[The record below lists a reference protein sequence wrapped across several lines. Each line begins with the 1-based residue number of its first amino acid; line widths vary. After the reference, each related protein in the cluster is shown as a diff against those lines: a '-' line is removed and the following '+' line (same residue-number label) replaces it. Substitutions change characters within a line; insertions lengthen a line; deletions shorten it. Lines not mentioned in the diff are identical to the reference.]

1 MYLSSK
7 SQNCP
12 YLSLGS
18 YFPSFS
24 LSVLSFVQ
32 LERSRARE
40 RCQVPVIRLV
50 FSLLSICWSL
60 DSNSSTANNSPA
72 REQLDTYSSMGT
84 PCPARWLPCPAR
96 RGDGPAR
103 RGGGPVRRV
112 HSRGGCPARRVHSR
126 GGAVAALPAV
136 GVVATQEQSEGDLAR
151 EEPRERRG
159 EEPRDRDG
167 RRNPKRGQGN
177 FDS

>member
-103 RGGGPVRRV
+103 RGGGPARGRRGCDRGAVRRR
-112 HSRGGCPARRVHSR
+112 S
-126 GGAVAALPAV
+126 
-136 GVVATQEQSEGDLAR
+136 
-151 EEPRERRG
+151 RERRA
-159 EEPRDRDG
+159 ERTQ
-167 RRNPKRGQGN
+167 RRGTRR
-177 FDS
+177 